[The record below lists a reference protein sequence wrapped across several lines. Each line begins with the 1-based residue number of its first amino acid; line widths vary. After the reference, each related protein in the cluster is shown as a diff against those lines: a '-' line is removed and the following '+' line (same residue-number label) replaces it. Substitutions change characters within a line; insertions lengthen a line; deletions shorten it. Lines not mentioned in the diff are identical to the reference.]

1 MELGS
6 SGAKQAGYV
15 ILSAIAMMIGLSLIP
30 TIIGQVSPVI
40 IDNAGQLEATISQ
53 FIPTGLALAL
63 LVIAFGVSV
72 GIAVSSHQSAE
83 TKPVAI
89 IIAVIVLVIGIGL
102 IAPIDTAR
110 DGAVASVKG
119 TTGAATCPSTPTANS
134 SCSFGSHTFSTDVAR
149 FTTTPVPTISGGS
162 GSGATIATVT
172 VNTSGAI
179 TAFTIDDGGTGY
191 AANDVLTLT
200 QGGVS
205 GTYTLTASDLASGE
219 IQDVSSVT
227 IAAADAARA
236 QSVSAERNALVSAF
250 SLTDTILAYTVVGY
264 VLSLLTAAFGL
275 ANMGTG
281 GVMSRQAVKRLG
293 RA

>member
-102 IAPIDTAR
+102 ITPIDTAR
-110 DGAVASVKG
+110 DAAVQAVAG
-119 TTGAATCPSTPTANS
+119 TTGSVTCTAAAPAACA
-134 SCSFGSHTFSTDVAR
+134 FGSYA
-149 FTTTPVPTISGGS
+149 P
-162 GSGATIATVT
+162 GAM
-172 VNTSGAI
+172 S
-179 TAFTIDDGGTGY
+179 
-191 AANDVLTLT
+191 
-200 QGGVS
+200 
-205 GTYTLTASDLASGE
+205 
-219 IQDVSSVT
+219 
-227 IAAADAARA
+227 AADRGSLIA
-236 QSVSAERNALVSAF
+236 AF